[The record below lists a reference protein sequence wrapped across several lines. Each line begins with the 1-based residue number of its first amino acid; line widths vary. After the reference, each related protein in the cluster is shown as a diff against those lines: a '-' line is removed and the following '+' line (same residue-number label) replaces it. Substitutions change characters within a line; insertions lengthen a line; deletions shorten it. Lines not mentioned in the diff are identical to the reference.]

1 VAIKDVSP
9 LDPHS
14 PPAHDIAT
22 LWWWML
28 AVAAVVFFGAV
39 GMLVLAWFRRDR
51 PGLPLV
57 GENERFNTGLVVT
70 FGMAIP
76 LTVVSA
82 VFVVA
87 NLVVM
92 RDTEPPDPG
101 STALTVVA
109 VGHQWWWEIRYPR
122 SGVVT
127 ANEIH
132 IPAQTSVN
140 LVARTAD
147 VIHSFWVPE
156 LNRKID
162 MIPGQDNRI
171 ELYAEQPGTYRGQ
184 CAEFCGLQH
193 ANMAFTVVAE
203 EQGSFESWLR
213 RERRPAAAAA
223 GGQAQ
228 QGEKVFMQSACASC
242 HTISGTEAR
251 GVVGP
256 DLTHVAGRASL
267 AAETIPNRH
276 GYLDSWIQDPQSIKP
291 GSKMPGLELSQAEFR
306 ALVAYLSGLR

>member
-1 VAIKDVSP
+1 
-9 LDPHS
+9 
-14 PPAHDIAT
+14 
-22 LWWWML
+22 ML
-28 AVAAVVFFGAV
+28 AVAGVVFLGAV
-39 GMLVLAWFRRDR
+39 ALLVLAWFRRDR
-51 PGLPLV
+51 RGLPLV

-76 LTVVSA
+76 LTVVSV
-82 VFVVA
+82 VFVFA

-92 RDTEPPDPG
+92 RDTEPPRPEHT
-101 STALTVVA
+101 SMTVVA
-109 VGHQWWWEIRYPR
+109 IGHQWWWEIRYPR

-132 IPAQTSVN
+132 IPARTRIN

-162 MIPGQDNRI
+162 MIPGQKNRI
-171 ELYAEQPGTYRGQ
+171 ELYAEASGTYRGQ
-184 CAEFCGLQH
+184 CSEFCGLQH

-203 EQGSFESWLR
+203 PQRPFEAWLR
-213 RERRPAAAAA
+213 HEQQPAAAPA
-223 GGQAQ
+223 GGEAAR
-228 QGEKVFMQSACASC
+228 GEEVFMNSACASC
-242 HTISGTEAR
+242 HTIGGTEAR

-256 DLTHVAGRASL
+256 DLTHVAARTRL

-276 GYLDSWIQDPQSIKP
+276 GYLNSWIRDPQSIKP
-291 GSKMPGLELSQAEFR
+291 GNKMPGLELTDPEFR
-306 ALVAYLSGLR
+306 ALVTYLSGLR